1 VKRFGAPPL
10 LGAELR
16 VRRARQ
22 LIGTLKRQE
31 QAWAN
36 AHQQLL
42 TGRVDDSGQITLEI
56 TKGDARRMGRMSIT
70 IGETIYN
77 LRAALDYIVYDL
89 AAIGAGKAVGGT
101 QFPIEETQAR
111 FLSRMSGKNAKG
123 EPVGHFLKG
132 VPVVAASEIAKLQP
146 YAGCTWTR
154 DLRDLSNPDK
164 HSHLAS
170 LRSQADIKV
179 TGSKIVA
186 IDPETDTG
194 TLELRYDAEIELFF
208 GDGRP
213 VRETLQ
219 TLCREVDSTVALF
232 KSGVEAK

>member
-1 VKRFGAPPL
+1 MKRFGAPPL

-22 LIGTLKRQE
+22 LIGTLQRQE

-36 AHQQLL
+36 AHEHLI
-42 TGRVDDSGQITLEI
+42 TGTVDEAGTIILDI

-77 LRAALDYIVYDL
+77 LGAALGYIIYDL
-89 AAIGAGKAVGGT
+89 ACMEARKHVAGT
-101 QFPIEETQAR
+101 QFPMERSSAG
-111 FLSRMSGKNAKG
+111 FVSRITGKNAKG
-123 EPVGHFLKG
+123 KSVGRFLKN
-132 VPVVAASEIAKLQP
+132 VPATALPLIAKLQP

-154 DLRDLSNPDK
+154 DLNELSNPDK
-164 HSHLAS
+164 HRRLSP
-170 LRSQADIKV
+170 LRSKADIRVKDWQ
-179 TGSKIVA
+179 IVA
-186 IDPETDTG
+186 IDPEMDKG
-194 TLELRYDAEIELFF
+194 TVAIQYDAEVEVFF

-219 TLCREVDSTVALF
+219 ALCGEVEATVAVF
-232 KSGVEAK
+232 KSRIHSS